1 MELSIENNRISFPAF
16 QTRFDGFQ
24 SLLQEATN
32 EDPKGFQRPPSR
44 EEEPPEI
51 ANAKGI
57 YDKLPNRMYSDGEIL
72 GIA

>member
-24 SLLQEATN
+24 SLLQEATY

-57 YDKLPNRMYSDGEIL
+57 YNKLPNWIYLDGEIL
-72 GIA
+72 G